1 MITLLLVHSKYL
13 WRTSFLSSV
22 CIWSVGS
29 QLEHVNSFKYL
40 GLIIISN
47 NHGFLTSNLSA
58 LKLVKPLGSS
68 TVTSISMLLKLFSL
82 ALFRSLVI
90 PYFTYCSYVWDPPVF
105 FTNSETLEKL
115 NTLLYKCTLINKT
128 TITHLFSQLLT
139 FRPSQLVNL
148 FLN

>member
-1 MITLLLVHSKYL
+1 M
-13 WRTSFLSSV
+13 FLN
-22 CIWSVGS
+22 GS

-47 NHGFLTSNLSA
+47 CQCLLISNLSA

-68 TVTSISMLLKLFSL
+68 TVTSISMLLLKLFSL

-90 PYFTYCSYVWDPPVF
+90 PYFTYCSSVWDPPVF
-105 FTNSETLEKL
+105 FTNSETLEKF
-115 NTLLYKCTLINKT
+115 NTLLYKYTLINRT